1 MTMYRPRN
9 DDDGLGLIELI
20 VAIVVSGIVLIAI
33 ASMFIN
39 SWRTQEQVASVTEAT
54 NRGQVIGSAIERAMR
69 NALWFDVPAVYGG
82 EVLVVSTSLEGTLK
96 CQGFRFTAGGAP
108 EYGAAQLSMAEVSL
122 SGDSTNWPEWN
133 TGVAKQGTTP
143 YFRKTVDGTL
153 AYTFQIETDAA
164 PVEFS
169 SDIAPRSTQAAGSD
183 GCW

>member
-1 MTMYRPRN
+1 MTMYRPR

-33 ASMFIN
+33 ASIFIN
-39 SWRTQEQVASVTEAT
+39 SWRTQEQVTSVAEAT
-54 NRGQVIGSAIERAMR
+54 NRGQIIGSAIERAMR
-69 NALWFDVPAVYGG
+69 NALWFDVPAAYGG
-82 EVLVVSTSLEGTLK
+82 DVLVVSTSLDGALK
-96 CQGFRFTAGGAP
+96 CQGFRFTTGGAP
-108 EYGAAQLSMAEVSL
+108 DYGAAQLSGAKVTLTSDATM
-122 SGDSTNWPEWN
+122 WPDWKS
-133 TGVAKQGTTP
+133 GVAKQGTAP
-143 YFRKTVDGTL
+143 YFRKTADGTL

>member
-1 MTMYRPRN
+1 MTMYTPHD

-33 ASMFIN
+33 VSIFIN
-39 SWRTQEQVASVTEAT
+39 SWRTQEQVATVTEAT

-69 NALWFDVPAVYGG
+69 NALWFDVPASYGG
-82 EVLVVSTSLEGTLK
+82 DVLVVSTSLEGASK

-108 EYGAAQLSMAEVSL
+108 DFGAAQLSMDEVAL
-122 SGDSTNWPEWN
+122 SGDPTNWPEWKS
-133 TGVAKQGTTP
+133 GVAKQGTTP
-143 YFRKTVDGTL
+143 FFRKTVDGTL
-153 AYTFQIETDAA
+153 AYAFQIETDAA
-164 PVEFS
+164 AVEFS